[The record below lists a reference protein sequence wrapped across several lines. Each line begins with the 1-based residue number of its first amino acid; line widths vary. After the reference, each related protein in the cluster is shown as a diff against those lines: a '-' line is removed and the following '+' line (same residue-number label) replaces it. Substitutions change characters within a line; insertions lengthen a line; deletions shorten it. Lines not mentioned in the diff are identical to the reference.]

1 MNVRIRPAH
10 AADVEP
16 CGRIIY
22 DAFKSVAD
30 GNNSRPDIPAPEM
43 AVQLAQAFIAHPQ
56 MFGIV
61 AESDGRIVGSN
72 FLWEYDAV
80 RAVGPITVDPHVQ
93 SRGIGR
99 QLMQAVIERGADS
112 PGIRLVQDAANAQS
126 LSLYASLGFDVREP
140 LALMEGSPSAAPE
153 PDIEVRPLEERDL
166 AGCAALCR
174 AVHGFERTNELRS
187 VPPFLTSFVA
197 VRDGRVTAYA
207 AAPHFWQTNYAVAE
221 SEHEMRALLAGVGA
235 ASDRPLSF
243 LLPTRQAALFRWCL
257 ANGLRVV
264 KSMTLMTM
272 GAYEEPRGPYL
283 PSVGY

>member
-1 MNVRIRPAH
+1 MNVRIRPAA

-30 GNNSRPDIPAPEM
+30 RNNSRPDVPVPEM
-43 AVQLAQAFIAHPQ
+43 AVQLARALIAHPQ
-56 MFGIV
+56 VFGVV
-61 AESDGRIVGSN
+61 AESDGHVVGSN

-93 SRGIGR
+93 SKGIGR
-99 QLMQAVIERGADS
+99 RLMEAVIERGAGAS
-112 PGIRLVQDAANAQS
+112 GIRLVQDAANAQS
-126 LSLYASLGFDVREP
+126 LSLYASLGFEVKEP
-140 LALMEGSPSAAPE
+140 LALIEGVPAAE
-153 PDIEVRPLEERDL
+153 PTPDVEVRPLAERDVP
-166 AGCAALCR
+166 GCAALCR

-197 VRDGRVTAYA
+197 VRDGRITAFA
-207 AAPHFWQTNYAVAE
+207 SAPHFWQTNYAVAE
-221 SEHEMRALLAGVGA
+221 GEHDMRALLAGVGA
-235 ASDRPLSF
+235 ASDQPLSF
-243 LLPTRQAALFRWCL
+243 LLPARQAALFRWCL

-264 KSMTLMTM
+264 KPMTLMTK